1 MKIHIETLGCP
12 KNFNDTR
19 KVQKLLE
26 EADHVIADNPEKA
39 EGIMINT
46 CGFIEDA
53 KIESIDRIFEM
64 ASLKPDILIV
74 SGCLSQRYSR
84 QLLQEMPEVDIF
96 LGVNNY
102 ADQIGRASCRERV

>member
-53 KIESIDRIFEM
+53 KIE
-64 ASLKPDILIV
+64 
-74 SGCLSQRYSR
+74 
-84 QLLQEMPEVDIF
+84 
-96 LGVNNY
+96 
-102 ADQIGRASCRERV
+102 

>member
-84 QLLQEMPEVDIF
+84 QLIDVLSIQSQVIYGTVGKTTDRKS
-96 LGVNNY
+96 V
-102 ADQIGRASCRERV
+102 V